1 MIDYF
6 NRTLEIIT
14 PRFDDEGNE
23 IEHVVVSN
31 SIQSLISL
39 TIKTSITET
48 EGYYNFSKAISY
60 RFKYTPK
67 QNRQGINKIVHHI
80 YSLISALLFSYQLDV
95 VHINIDDEYFEFN
108 VDDLGDLRFTLDRL
122 LFYPT
127 KI

>member
-31 SIQSLISL
+31 SIQSLIGL
-39 TIKTSITET
+39 TIRTSITET
-48 EGYYNFSKAISY
+48 EGYYNFSNAISY
-60 RFKYTPK
+60 RFRYTPK
-67 QNRQGINKIVHHI
+67 QNREGINKMIHYI

-95 VHINIDDEYFEFN
+95 VHINIDDKYFEFN

>member
-31 SIQSLISL
+31 SIQSLIGL
-39 TIKTSITET
+39 TIRTSITET

-60 RFKYTPK
+60 RFRYTPK
-67 QNRQGINKIVHHI
+67 QNRQGINKIVHYI

-95 VHINIDDEYFEFN
+95 VHINIDDKYFEFN

-127 KI
+127 TN

>member
-31 SIQSLISL
+31 SIQSLIGL
-39 TIKTSITET
+39 TIRTSITET

-60 RFKYTPK
+60 RFRYTPN
-67 QNRQGINKIVHHI
+67 QNRQGINNIVHYI

-95 VHINIDDEYFEFN
+95 VHINIDDKYFEFN

-127 KI
+127 KL

>member
-23 IEHVVVSN
+23 IEHVVISD
-31 SIQSLISL
+31 SIQSLIGL
-39 TIKTSITET
+39 TIRTSITET

-67 QNRQGINKIVHHI
+67 QNRQAINKIVHHI
-80 YSLISALLFSYQLDV
+80 YSLISALLFSYELDV